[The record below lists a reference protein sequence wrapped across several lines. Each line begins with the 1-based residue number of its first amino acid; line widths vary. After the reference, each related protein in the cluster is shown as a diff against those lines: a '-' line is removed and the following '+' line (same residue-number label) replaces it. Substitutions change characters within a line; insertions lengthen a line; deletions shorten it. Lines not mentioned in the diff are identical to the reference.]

1 MPGIALVT
9 GASKGVGRGIAYGLA
24 DDGWDVVVNY
34 GGDEAGAEE
43 TAAEVRAKG
52 QRAWVM
58 QADVGSSAQ
67 VRKMFDRL
75 LAEAGRL
82 DLLVNNA
89 GVQTWCSLL
98 DLKEQD
104 WDRVHSTNL
113 KGTFLCTQ
121 AAARL
126 MIGRGGVI
134 INIGSGCNKVPF
146 PYLVD
151 YTASKGGL
159 DNLTMSSA
167 VELGP
172 YGIRVN
178 CVAPGAI
185 LIERTLQETPDYAEV
200 WGSMAPLRRVG
211 YVQDVAN
218 AVVFLASEKA
228 SFITGQTLY
237 VDGGLF
243 SQAPWPGPREGE
255 SAYGVKKT
263 E

>member
-1 MPGIALVT
+1 
-9 GASKGVGRGIAYGLA
+9 VGRS
-24 DDGWDVVVNY
+24 DQV
-34 GGDEAGAEE
+34 
-43 TAAEVRAKG
+43 
-52 QRAWVM
+52 
-58 QADVGSSAQ
+58 QA
-67 VRKMFDRL
+67 MFDRL
-75 LAEAGRL
+75 LSEAGQL

-89 GVQTWCSLL
+89 GVQTWCPLL
-98 DLKEQD
+98 ELKESD
-104 WDRVHSTNL
+104 WDRVLSTNL

-121 AAARL
+121 AAARVML
-126 MIGRGGVI
+126 GKGGCI

-146 PYLVD
+146 PNLVD
-151 YTASKGGL
+151 YTASKGGI
-159 DNLTMSSA
+159 DNFTMVAA

-200 WGSMAPLRRVG
+200 WGALAPLRRVG
-211 YVQDVAN
+211 QVQDVAD

-243 SQAPWPGPREGE
+243 TQAMWPGPREGE
-255 SAYGVKKT
+255 IAYGVPKPQ
-263 E
+263 

>member
-1 MPGIALVT
+1 MAKIALVT

-24 DDGWDVVVNY
+24 ADGWDVFVNY
-34 GGDEAGAEE
+34 GRDEAGAQQ
-43 TAAEVRAKG
+43 TAARVRDIG
-52 QRAWVM
+52 RRAWVV
-58 QADVGSSAQ
+58 QADVGSSRQ
-67 VRKMFDRL
+67 VRAMFDQL
-75 LAEAGRL
+75 LAEAGSL

-89 GVQTWCSLL
+89 GVQTWSSLL
-98 DLKEQD
+98 DLREEA

-113 KGTFLCTQ
+113 KGAFLCMQ
-121 AAARL
+121 AAARI
-126 MIGRGGVI
+126 MRGRGGVI

-159 DNLTMSSA
+159 DNLTMSAA

-211 YVQDVAN
+211 TVEDVAH

-243 SQAPWPGPREGE
+243 TQAPWPPPREGE
-255 SAYGVKKT
+255 IAYGVKKPQ
-263 E
+263 